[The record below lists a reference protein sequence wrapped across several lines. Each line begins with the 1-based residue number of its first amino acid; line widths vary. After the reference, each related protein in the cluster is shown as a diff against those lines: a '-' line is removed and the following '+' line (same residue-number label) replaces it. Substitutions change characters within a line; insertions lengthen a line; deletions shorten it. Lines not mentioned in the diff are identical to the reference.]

1 MYLLDTDIC
10 IYIIRNNP
18 VKVIEKVK
26 GLLPHQIK
34 LSAVSVAELEYG
46 VAKSNKREQNRIALL
61 NFASSFDILPFTEND
76 AEYYG
81 QIRAFLE
88 KAGKIIVP
96 YDMQIAAQAL
106 SNNLILVSN
115 NIREFKR
122 IPDIKL
128 ENWV

>member
-1 MYLLDTDIC
+1 MYLLDTNIC
-10 IYIIRNNP
+10 IYIIKNNP
-18 VKVIEKVK
+18 LAVVEKIK
-26 GLLPHQIK
+26 SLQPHQIK
-34 LSAVSVAELEYG
+34 LSAISIAELEYG
-46 VAKSNKREQNRIALL
+46 AAKSNKRDQNRIALL
-61 NFASSFDILPFTEND
+61 NFVSSFDILPFNEND

-88 KAGKIIVP
+88 KTGKIIGA

-106 SNNLILVSN
+106 SNNLILITN

-128 ENWV
+128 GDWV